1 MDIRDLRKNK
11 AGQLATVPAEEKQY
25 LTFTLNQELFA
36 VVIHNIKEIIEYAG
50 VTEVPLMPSFMHGV
64 INMRGSVVPVIDLTV
79 RFGKGRSQIG
89 RRSCVVI
96 LEVFFG
102 GEYHDMGVLVDAVNE
117 VIEIAATQIEPA
129 PEFGAKVRSEFI
141 AGIGK
146 INEKFVIILDVNH
159 VLSLGEM
166 SAMVS
171 DEAHFP
177 GGQELLTTETV
188 QRLTAGNE
196 YKA

>member
-1 MDIRDLRKNK
+1 MDIRDLRKNNSDK
-11 AGQLATVPAEEKQY
+11 LIKPQAEEKQY

-50 VTEVPLMPSFMHGV
+50 VTEVPLMPRFMHGV
-64 INMRGSVVPVIDLTV
+64 INMRGSVVPVIDLAV
-79 RFGKGRSQIG
+79 RFGRGPSQIG

-117 VIEIAATQIEPA
+117 VIEIAAAQIEPA

-146 INEKFVIILDVNH
+146 VNEKFVIILDVNH
-159 VLSLGEM
+159 VLSIGEM
-166 SAMVS
+166 AAMVS
-171 DEAHFP
+171 DEANP
-177 GGQELLTTETV
+177 PAGKELLAIE
-188 QRLTAGNE
+188 QE
-196 YKA
+196 ME